1 MGMNAEQVSEQ
12 QVHDVTLQEACVSCN
27 GPIAARFTRLGA
39 SGVCLACHMITLLGV
54 ARAKD
59 GVHVG
64 HLPRGLA

>member
-1 MGMNAEQVSEQ
+1 MNAEQAQEQ
-12 QVHDVTLQEACVSCN
+12 MIHDVTLQEACVSC
-27 GPIAARFTRLGA
+27 GGAIAARFTPTGA
-39 SGVCLACHMITLLGV
+39 SGVCLVCHMITLLGV